1 MDTLAHEFGKK
12 EIRRF
17 FVVVAVLVVLILGLI
32 GVAILQARDAV
43 ETVHRY
49 GRARSVAAA
58 IERHSSSL
66 LESTR
71 ASDDWDDEV
80 VEDAVPVP
88 NPRQSGV
95 RLMHLTPREQF
106 GELWLLDSKMRVLV
120 KFDADQDRVGSD
132 LHIQPAIVRS
142 LLTRAERREGP
153 AAGILGDKGQVA
165 SFAAVPM
172 PDDSELL
179 DFAPATKGG
188 YIVAKQQFGKSNLA
202 RLASDISISDAY
214 LARGAVP
221 RGTPHVAIK
230 DIHGQEVAKLAWS
243 AGNPVALGNLI
254 SLPVTLGF
262 GIAIVLVNIW
272 LLRVTAASLR
282 VLNRQAHQ
290 DSLSRMP
297 NRTALRLRLRKAE
310 KEGAPSALAMIDL
323 DSFKE
328 INDHH
333 GHQTGD
339 AVIRRVAAL
348 LRDCL
353 PDNAYAA
360 RMGGDEFAIHFTNAI
375 DRALVLNC
383 LQNLID
389 AMLTPCVVNGHTLRL
404 GCSIGVVF
412 FSGSLRAT
420 EALRRADIAMYNAKS
435 RGKAQI
441 STFHPRMDKARQ
453 ADIELKEHLALAIGH
468 DEISVAYQPIICART
483 GRVAA
488 IEALARWTSRD
499 LGVIAPD
506 DFIRVAEQ
514 FGLIG
519 VLGERVIDCMIA
531 DLHQLPPIRVALNVS
546 AAQIGLDDFGTKL
559 LDGLKQANIP
569 PDRIEIEITETSL
582 LRNPET
588 LHQSIRRLGGHGI
601 RHILDDFGAGYAS
614 IGFLRQFPFGAVKID
629 RTIIQECN
637 GNERARATL
646 LAIVALAHAQDMEVI
661 AEGIE
666 TVVQAEIA
674 RAAGCNYLQGWLY
687 SRAVDLKGI
696 TEFLAAEGAIA
707 ARAA

>member
-17 FVVVAVLVVLILGLI
+17 FVVVAVLVCLILGLI
-32 GVAILQARDAV
+32 GFAILQARDAV
-43 ETVHRY
+43 EAVHSD
-49 GRARSVAAA
+49 GRVKSVAAA
-58 IERHSSSL
+58 IERHSNSL
-66 LESTR
+66 LETMQE
-71 ASDDWDDEV
+71 SDDWDDEV
-80 VEDAVPVP
+80 VEDALPITASSHSG
-88 NPRQSGV
+88 PRIM
-95 RLMHLTPREQF
+95 RLAPREQF
-106 GELWLLDSKMRVLV
+106 TELWLLDAQMNVLA
-120 KFDADQDRVGSD
+120 KFDADQKSDGGD
-132 LHIQPAIVRS
+132 LHLQPDSIRS
-142 LLTRAERREGP
+142 LLARAEKREGQ
-153 AAGILGDKGQVA
+153 AAGVFGDKGQTA
-165 SFAAVPM
+165 SYAVVPM
-172 PDDSELL
+172 PGEGDLL
-179 DFAPATKGG
+179 EFEPAAKGG
-188 YIVAKQQFGKSNLA
+188 YIVAQQDFDKGDLA
-202 RLASDISISDAY
+202 KLASDISISGAY
-214 LARGAVP
+214 LTQGAVAK
-221 RGTPHVAIK
+221 GNSHVLIV
-230 DIHGQEVAKLAWS
+230 DIHGREVAKLAWS
-243 AGNPVALGNLI
+243 ADTPVALDDLI
-254 SLPVTLGF
+254 SFPVTLGF
-262 GIAIVLVNIW
+262 GLAIVLVNIW
-272 LLRVTAASLR
+272 LLRITAVSLR

-297 NRTALRLRLRKAE
+297 NRTALRMRLRQAE
-310 KEGAPSALAMIDL
+310 KEGTPSALAVIDL

-348 LRDCL
+348 LRECL
-353 PDNAYAA
+353 PDSAFAA

-375 DRALVLNC
+375 DRALVLEC

-389 AMLTPCVVNGHTLRL
+389 TMLIPCAANGHTVRM

-412 FSGSLRAT
+412 FSGSLRAS
-420 EALRRADIAMYNAKS
+420 EALRRADIAMYNAKE
-435 RGKAQI
+435 RGKGQI

-453 ADIELKEHLALAIGH
+453 ADIELKDHLALAIGQ

-488 IEALARWTSRD
+488 IEALARWTSHD
-499 LGVIAPD
+499 LGAISPE

-519 VLGERVIDCMIA
+519 ILGEKVIECIIA
-531 DLHQLPPIRVALNVS
+531 DLRQLPPIRVALNVS
-546 AAQIGLDDFGTKL
+546 AAQIGHDDFGSKL
-559 LDGLKQANIP
+559 LAGLKQAGIP
-569 PDRIEIEITETSL
+569 PERIEIEITETSL
-582 LRNPET
+582 LRNPEM
-588 LHQSIRRLGGHGI
+588 LHQSIRRLGSHGI

-646 LAIVALAHAQDMEVI
+646 LAIVALAHAQEMEVI

-666 TVVQAEIA
+666 TVAQAEIA

-696 TEFLAAEGAIA
+696 SDFLAAEGAIA
-707 ARAA
+707 TRAA